1 MGLVSGGSLQQ
12 PSGTFPK
19 QYRIVGTN
27 TKTLLYRHMARK
39 DRYLQIRVTDE
50 QLEKLEEIAEEQG
63 TDKAKLIRE
72 HIDQLPKPKKN
83 S

>member
-1 MGLVSGGSLQQ
+1 M
-12 PSGTFPK
+12 T
-19 QYRIVGTN
+19 
-27 TKTLLYRHMARK
+27 RK

-72 HIDQLPKPKKN
+72 HIDRLPSPKKN

>member
-1 MGLVSGGSLQQ
+1 
-12 PSGTFPK
+12 
-19 QYRIVGTN
+19 
-27 TKTLLYRHMARK
+27 MARK

-72 HIDQLPKPKKN
+72 HIDRLPSPKKN